1 MIEEDAAKSEIHC
14 FSDAS
19 TTGYGACAY
28 LRQITKEGEVKCS
41 YLLGKA
47 RVAPLKMITIPHM
60 ELQAAVVATQLVSV
74 LERELKD
81 FLLANTATHYWCDSM
96 IVLNYISNDAKKFK
110 VYVANRIQQ
119 TRDVSTPTQWHHIA
133 SRNNPADHA
142 SRGSE
147 VKDIIRHWINPPN
160 FLQQSDIKIP
170 TTKLEKTT
178 DKLPEARCLS
188 TSVKEIPGLLGMMER
203 YSKWET
209 LINIFAVFIRLDPY
223 TDDDGIVRIRERLK
237 YCTTFTIDLKHPA
250 ILPKTCNITNLIV
263 QYYHRLT
270 GHSGRG
276 LTTATI
282 RQNGYWIT
290 GLSTAVSTVINNC
303 VICKKLRGNTETQK
317 MADLPAVRLEPATP
331 FHYSG
336 MDCFGP
342 FHAKDG
348 RCEVK
353 RYGLMF
359 TCLTSRAVHIEMLD
373 DLTTD
378 AFLNSL
384 RCLIAMRG
392 SVKSLYSD
400 QGTNFRGAQTEL
412 KKNLAEINEELHKNL
427 QKSLNVNFFLTPHR
441 RATWEAFG
449 KDRLE
454 QRDRLWKD

>member
-28 LRQITKEGEVKCS
+28 LRHITKEGEVKCS

-47 RVAPLKMITIPHM
+47 RVAPFKMITIPRM

-74 LERELKD
+74 LERALKD
-81 FLLANTATHYWCDSM
+81 FLPANTATHYWCDSM
-96 IVLNYISNDAKKFK
+96 I
-110 VYVANRIQQ
+110 
-119 TRDVSTPTQWHHIA
+119 
-133 SRNNPADHA
+133 
-142 SRGSE
+142 
-147 VKDIIRHWINPPN
+147 
-160 FLQQSDIKIP
+160 
-170 TTKLEKTT
+170 
-178 DKLPEARCLS
+178 
-188 TSVKEIPGLLGMMER
+188 
-203 YSKWET
+203 
-209 LINIFAVFIRLDPY
+209 LDPY

-237 YCTTFTIDLKHPA
+237 YSTTLTIDLKHPA

-290 GLSTAVSTVINNC
+290 GLSTAVSTVIHNC

-348 RCEVK
+348 RREVK

-427 QKSLNVNFFLTPHR
+427 QKMEDLNDPNSHPLTPNHLLHFKSDVCLPPPGDFKDADAYSRKQWRRIQHFANVFWKKWRLGYLQTLQHRQKWTDEKESLKVGDIVFVMDANPLRNQWKLAKVTEMIESHDGRARRSKLTLGNTQLDRQGRAIKQATEIERSLNKLIILTR
-441 RATWEAFG
+441 V
-449 KDRLE
+449 
-454 QRDRLWKD
+454 